1 MKGISLKRK
10 TLKVNVSKG
19 LSIYCLQ
26 ARPRTF
32 QPGNFACWGSEWV
45 KEEGGDD
52 EEEWELRRRFWK
64 EGGKKRKRML
74 KKEEEE
80 KEGVEEK
87 NHEQ

>member
-1 MKGISLKRK
+1 MCPKDSTHTVCLRVHASFIPEISHAGA
-10 TLKVNVSKG
+10 VKG
-19 LSIYCLQ
+19 LK
-26 ARPRTF
+26 
-32 QPGNFACWGSEWV
+32 
-45 KEEGGDD
+45 KEGRDD